1 MQSYY
6 YFFSLMVLSIVFLLI
21 RFFVLRR
28 RNIPVELFVE
38 ALRNENSGQFE
49 AAVVTYENALQEVKK
64 IRFHDTN
71 LKKRIIDKLKLLHT
85 IIEYKNNLRITR

>member
-6 YFFSLMVLSIVFLLI
+6 YFFSLVALSIVFLLI